1 MRLLVSLETFLMIN
15 RRVLVIA
22 AIATVP
28 TACTNSGSGSGTA
41 TVPEMAQ
48 YRSVLV
54 KNLERSWMRPTS
66 TGQALLYDVQGGS
79 SVNIYTFPEGQLVGQ
94 LAGSGF
100 YPRQLCVD
108 PNTQNIWVISSENF
122 LSSDLIQFAHGS
134 TTQISTLHEQYDFNQ
149 FCSVDPTTGN
159 LAAVTSIQASNDTLS
174 VWEQAQGE
182 PTTYNGGWQW
192 FVGVAYDGSGNIFMT
207 GGSGLGGKTKVLQE
221 LPQGSN
227 VIKTLAIRKKSYG
240 QLQWDGAHVALGD
253 GSQIQRISG
262 TKIVGTTTLT
272 GRCNIVGDGFPPT
285 YGSFFIAG
293 NELVGAEFTKKCLQS
308 VRIYKYPAGGAPIAT
323 LNIPAGY
330 LGVSQSPSPH
340 V

>member
-100 YPRQLCVD
+100 YPRQ
-108 PNTQNIWVISSENF
+108 
-122 LSSDLIQFAHGS
+122 
-134 TTQISTLHEQYDFNQ
+134 
-149 FCSVDPTTGN
+149 
-159 LAAVTSIQASNDTLS
+159 
-174 VWEQAQGE
+174 
-182 PTTYNGGWQW
+182 
-192 FVGVAYDGSGNIFMT
+192 
-207 GGSGLGGKTKVLQE
+207 
-221 LPQGSN
+221 
-227 VIKTLAIRKKSYG
+227 
-240 QLQWDGAHVALGD
+240 
-253 GSQIQRISG
+253 
-262 TKIVGTTTLT
+262 
-272 GRCNIVGDGFPPT
+272 
-285 YGSFFIAG
+285 
-293 NELVGAEFTKKCLQS
+293 
-308 VRIYKYPAGGAPIAT
+308 
-323 LNIPAGY
+323 
-330 LGVSQSPSPH
+330 
-340 V
+340 